1 MMQTALEVTAGS
13 SCSPADD
20 EGVGS
25 NEPELAPPLV
35 PARLRAPFPRR
46 PGGPPLA
53 CAEGCPGAFD
63 AWPPLAWVAG
73 IADDEGP
80 PLAWVVL
87 PVDAAGEAD
96 GTALGKAGM
105 AAKLIGQHLFARC
118 RVVKAKYAL
127 VVCTHGHKGFVKATM
142 SSAEETLQAW

>member
-1 MMQTALEVTAGS
+1 MQTALEVTAGS

-25 NEPELAPPLV
+25 TEPELAPPLV
-35 PARLRAPFPRR
+35 PARLRAPFLWR

-73 IADDEGP
+73 SADDEGP
-80 PLAWVVL
+80 LLAWVVL
-87 PVDAAGEAD
+87 PVDAAGEAAREGWD
-96 GTALGKAGM
+96 GRCVHEMVCFSMVERLIWFKLCRCVTDLWFKRERQFVQFILG
-105 AAKLIGQHLFARC
+105 
-118 RVVKAKYAL
+118 
-127 VVCTHGHKGFVKATM
+127 
-142 SSAEETLQAW
+142 S